1 MVKEGPLLS
10 LFNYEVYLEFS
21 LQLLGDC
28 MLLRVVRGQGY
39 CFGITP
45 VLHSYVQ
52 CIRCVNVHTDLD
64 MKLSGKTDHVP
75 VVWAQAPRSS
85 ASGCPLI
92 LLAAL
97 FHLLL
102 ASQRLNF
109 LPGNQVER

>member
-1 MVKEGPLLS
+1 MLLS
-10 LFNYEVYLEFS
+10 
-21 LQLLGDC
+21 
-28 MLLRVVRGQGY
+28 VVRGQGY
-39 CFGITP
+39 CLGIIP
-45 VLHSYVQ
+45 VFHSYVQ

-97 FHLLL
+97 RAFHLLL